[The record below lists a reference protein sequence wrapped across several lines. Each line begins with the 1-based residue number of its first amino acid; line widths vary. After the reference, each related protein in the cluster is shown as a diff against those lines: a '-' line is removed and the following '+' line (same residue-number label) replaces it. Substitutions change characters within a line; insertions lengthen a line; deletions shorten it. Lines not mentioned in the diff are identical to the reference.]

1 MNIWHKNSIPNLSK
15 ISHENEILSQ
25 KGCVCVCGGGGCV
38 YVWGGTPSKSAPVVI
53 AALTLLFLFQYD
65 HHTDSAVKT
74 FWVLIRSISLR
85 HF

>member
-1 MNIWHKNSIPNLSK
+1 M
-15 ISHENEILSQ
+15 
-25 KGCVCVCGGGGCV
+25 CVCGGGGGGGCKWGR
-38 YVWGGTPSKSAPVVI
+38 WGGGGGL